1 MLASVSPYFQAMFTS
16 GFKESHSKVV
26 PGDGGMQEILLEGV
40 SSEALGNVLEYIYSG
55 KLELSPLNIQ
65 SVLFCASQLQVDTD
79 KDHLSRF
86 IQSIIIFIFRF
97 SQ

>member
-65 SVLFCASQLQVDTD
+65 SVLFCASQLQVD
-79 KDHLSRF
+79 KDHLIRF